1 MINKKTLKLA
11 FLSISL
17 ILICL
22 MVLFGD
28 GKWKKFLLRN
38 SKTSHIIKVSK
49 ESGTY
54 EDSFELTIKV
64 PKHVNLY
71 YTTDGSTPNL
81 NSIPYEKSIYI
92 SGEGDVDSVEGVSNH
107 CTVLRIG
114 AFDDAGDCLETR
126 TFSYF
131 VATDDIP
138 GLKNMNI
145 LSLVVNPDDL
155 FDKEKGIYTEENAE
169 NHGKEWEKPAE
180 AFFYDTE
187 GNLVLDQAIGVR
199 IHGNT
204 SRGDIKKSLNLYARE
219 EYGETPLKYFGE
231 DLLHTGYPADAY
243 TLMAGMSDPTMMKEY
258 LAMRFTEGQVYETY
272 AIEPYVMFL
281 NGEYYGVYWLHEKY
295 DSAYFEFNYGIDEKN
310 LVMIKNLG
318 LEQGV
323 EDDLDEWN
331 TQMYYMD
338 QMDFSDIDNYNNY
351 CDLIDMENAAKFYAA
366 EIYMQNMDSP
376 YNMRNNIIMWKS
388 RKAIDNNYLDG
399 KWRFAL
405 FDFNWDET
413 MTDPSYSMIDYFTKD
428 REDEDRR
435 YWFFDKMYAND
446 DFKEL
451 VYDEI
456 LAWKNEIATYD
467 KAEKYIS
474 EADNLL
480 RIPMELDAKKF
491 YDDSEAQIKKYQEGV
506 DGLYNF
512 YKLRGDYVI
521 KDIEE
526 HNN

>member
-1 MINKKTLKLA
+1 
-11 FLSISL
+11 
-17 ILICL
+17 

-38 SKTSHIIKVSK
+38 SKPSHIIKVSK

-54 EDSFELTIKV
+54 EESFELTIKV
-64 PKHVNLY
+64 PKHVNIY
-71 YTTDGSTPNL
+71 YTTDGTTPSL
-81 NSIPYEKSIYI
+81 DSIPYEKSIYI

-131 VATDDIP
+131 IATDDIP

-145 LSLVVNPDDL
+145 LSLVMNPDDL
-155 FDKEKGIYTEENAE
+155 FDKEYGIYTKENAE
-169 NHGKEWEKPAE
+169 NHGKEWERQAE
-180 AFFYDTE
+180 AFFYNTE
-187 GNLVLDQAIGVR
+187 GKLVLEQAIGVR

-204 SRGDIKKSLNLYARE
+204 SRTDIKKSLNLYARE

-243 TLMAGMSDPTMMKEY
+243 TLMAGMCDPTMMKEY

-272 AIEPYVMFL
+272 AMEPYVMFL

-295 DSAYFEFNYGIDEKN
+295 DAAYFEFNYGINEKD
-310 LVMIKNLG
+310 LVIIKNWG
-318 LEQGV
+318 LENGV
-323 EDDLDEWN
+323 DDDLDEWH

-338 QMDFSDIDNYNNY
+338 ETDFSSDENYKKY

-366 EIYMQNMDSP
+366 EIYIQNQDSP
-376 YNMRNNIIMWKS
+376 YNMRNNVIMWKS
-388 RKAIDNNYLDG
+388 RFPKDMSSLDG
-399 KWRFAL
+399 RWRFA
-405 FDFNWDET
+405 FYDANYIDS
-413 MTDPSYSMIDYFTKD
+413 MSDPTYSMFDYYLKYNGGD
-428 REDEDRR
+428 RT
-435 YWFFDKMYAND
+435 YWFFDKMYANE
-446 DFKEL
+446 DFREL
-451 VYDEI
+451 VVQELYV
-456 LAWKNEIATYD
+456 WKNEIATYD
-467 KAEKYIS
+467 KAEKYIT

-480 RIPMELDAKKF
+480 KIPMELDAKKF
-491 YDDSEAQIKKYQEGV
+491 YDDPEVQMRKYDEGV

-521 KDIEE
+521 KDIKE